1 MTKELRCHFSYE
13 PSCHVER
20 SRDISGFSRRRKSKT
35 FLDCASLRSEY
46 QPARGS
52 IRASSFAIHLSFVIR
67 HPSLC
72 LTYRSI
78 PRRLSM
84 PVRNSVP
91 AQAWVHTASSV
102 LTSCLVQT
110 AGCNITSPCA
120 DQ

>member
-13 PSCHVER
+13 PSCHIER
-20 SRDISGFSRRRKSKT
+20 SRDISGFSYRGKRKR
-35 FLDCASLRSEY
+35 FLECASLGSEY

-52 IRASSFAIHLSFVIR
+52 IRAPSFAIHSPFVIR
-67 HPSLC
+67 HSPLC
-72 LTYRSI
+72 LTNRSI

-84 PVRNSVP
+84 PVRNSVS